1 MGDMEARLI
10 AKIEELQLKQAKMS
24 EDFEASS
31 VDKSS
36 VFYLSANISS
46 LKTV

>member
-36 VFYLSANISS
+36 ANISS